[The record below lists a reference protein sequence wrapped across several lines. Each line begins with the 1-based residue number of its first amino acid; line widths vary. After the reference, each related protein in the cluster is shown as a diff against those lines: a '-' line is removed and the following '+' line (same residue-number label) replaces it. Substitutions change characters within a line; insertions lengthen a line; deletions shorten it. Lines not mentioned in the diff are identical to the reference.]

1 MVSRRFGKEKAIV
14 HSLLALGILTM
25 TLGNRLAYAQEKA
38 APPLTVEEA
47 MIASRVENLNPVGPD
62 VAFDASIGKL
72 YCFTR
77 IKSSQPPTV
86 IKHLW
91 FQGDRMVM
99 EVTLPIK
106 SASWRTYSTK
116 TILPSASGPWKV
128 DVTSEDGTVLKT
140 LSFTIR

>member
-1 MVSRRFGKEKAIV
+1 MVRRHFGKEKAIV
-14 HSLLALGILTM
+14 HGLLALGILTM
-25 TLGNRLAYAQEKA
+25 TLGNRLAYAQEKT
-38 APPLTVEEA
+38 APPITVEEA
-47 MIASRVENLNPVGPD
+47 MIASRVENLTPVSPD
-62 VAFDASIGKL
+62 VAFDASVGKL

-77 IKSSQPPTV
+77 IKSDRPPTL

-116 TILPSASGPWKV
+116 TILPSATGPWKV

-140 LSFTIR
+140 LTFTIR

>member
-1 MVSRRFGKEKAIV
+1 MVSTRFRKEKVIV
-14 HSLLALGILTM
+14 HGLLALGILTV
-25 TLGNRLAYAQEKA
+25 TLGNRLTYSQEKTA
-38 APPLTVEEA
+38 SPITVEEA
-47 MIASRVENLNPVGPD
+47 VIAPRVENLTPINPD
-62 VAFDASIGKL
+62 VSFDSSVGKL

-77 IKSSQPPTV
+77 IKSGRPPTV

-99 EVTLPIK
+99 EVTLSVK

-116 TILPSASGPWKV
+116 TILPSAAGAWKV

-140 LSFTIR
+140 LNFTIR

>member
-14 HSLLALGILTM
+14 HGLLALGILTL
-25 TLGNRLAYAQEKA
+25 TLGNRLAYAQEKT
-38 APPLTVEEA
+38 APPITVEEA
-47 MIASRVENLNPVGPD
+47 VIAPRVENLTPVGPD
-62 VAFDASIGKL
+62 VSFDSGVGKL

-77 IKSSQPPTV
+77 INSGQPPAV

-99 EVTLPIK
+99 EVTLPVK

-116 TILPSASGPWKV
+116 TILPSATGPWKV